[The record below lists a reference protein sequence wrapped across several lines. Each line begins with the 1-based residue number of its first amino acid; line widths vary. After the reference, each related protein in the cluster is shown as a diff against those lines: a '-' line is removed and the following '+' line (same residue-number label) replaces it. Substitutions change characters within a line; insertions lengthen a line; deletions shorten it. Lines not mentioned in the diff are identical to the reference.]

1 MPRRSNPASTGGLR
15 DSKSGARGCFISQ
28 YGAGTVAPK
37 QRSLGTWTKHRW
49 QHITVNMGS
58 GSSCSLPLGVL
69 RAVKHA
75 YATNQRLKWLLNYS
89 NFTTVLH
96 ASLGVDMFTISIR

>member
-1 MPRRSNPASTGGLR
+1 M
-15 DSKSGARGCFISQ
+15 
-28 YGAGTVAPK
+28 
-37 QRSLGTWTKHRW
+37 
-49 QHITVNMGS
+49 
-58 GSSCSLPLGVL
+58 CSLLLGVL
-69 RAVKHA
+69 RVVEHV